1 MAAPMSRR
9 TARRMISFCR
19 PGIESGSPFNSQP
32 CMLIMTAETA
42 RVFLTRDHSAVM
54 RRPSQI
60 ATLFGA
66 ASRLIERWNVCR
78 ADPARLHSLP
88 HISTSDCISCR
99 LSLISRR
106 LQSAQKR
113 RRRAVNRRCLEAMVR
128 GLLLFL
134 FGVATRGGSP
144 FFIAISTLSFTRKS
158 CCPAALQALA

>member
-1 MAAPMSRR
+1 VRKFFFCRRDRKRIVVQFPAMHAHHDRGDGASIPYARSLRRDAKAVTNRDAFWSRR
-9 TARRMISFCR
+9 RAYREMECMPRYAGSSSF
-19 PGIESGSPFNSQP
+19 PVS
-32 CMLIMTAETA
+32 
-42 RVFLTRDHSAVM
+42 VFST
-54 RRPSQI
+54 
-60 ATLFGA
+60 FG
-66 ASRLIERWNVCR
+66 CT
-78 ADPARLHSLP
+78 P
-88 HISTSDCISCR
+88 CR

-134 FGVATRGGSP
+134 LGVATQGGSP